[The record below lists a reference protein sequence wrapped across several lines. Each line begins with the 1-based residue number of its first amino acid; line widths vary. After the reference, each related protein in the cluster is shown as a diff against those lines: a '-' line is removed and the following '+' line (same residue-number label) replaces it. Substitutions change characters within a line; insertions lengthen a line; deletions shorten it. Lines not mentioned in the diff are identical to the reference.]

1 MSLCQELAIDISW
14 PVGSTVGAAR
24 SHGPDRTSR
33 CLKNYPIR
41 LLFKRCRELS
51 PGPETKSGMVARDS
65 RSASDTSNRFRPAGP
80 RCPHDFVEPGSV
92 KTIIAQFKGGF
103 MMADIGSPLMAA
115 EFSSQLS
122 SNTAAGP
129 TPPQCS
135 IGRRKAAGAARGV
148 RSASPCPC
156 LAIDCARRRW
166 NSHRRPTGNHRDRC
180 PAAGNCGI
188 EMA

>member
-41 LLFKRCRELS
+41 LLFKLCRELS

-92 KTIIAQFKGGF
+92 KTIIGQFKGGF
-103 MMADIGSPLMAA
+103 MADIGSPLMAA
-115 EFSSQLS
+115 EFSSQVDGCNRHRPS
-122 SNTAAGP
+122 ADV
-129 TPPQCS
+129 
-135 IGRRKAAGAARGV
+135 RRRPSP
-148 RSASPCPC
+148 RPRASPSNITS
-156 LAIDCARRRW
+156 L
-166 NSHRRPTGNHRDRC
+166 
-180 PAAGNCGI
+180 
-188 EMA
+188 